1 MGRFVKIISLVVA
14 GLAGIVVIAAVWLTI
29 FFDPND
35 FRDRIS
41 TAVQEQTGRELAITG
56 DISLTLFP
64 WLAVE
69 VGRTELGNAEGFG
82 DEHFLAFEQA
92 SLSVR
97 ILPLIL
103 RQEIQVGTASLDGL
117 TVNLA
122 VARDGTTNWDDLSE
136 SGGTEETAADGS
148 GGSASFDVA
157 NISVTGAEVA
167 YRDASTDSDFSISGF
182 NFETGRIA
190 SNTPI
195 DIQAEFDFAANPA
208 GIGGHIAM
216 RTTATLSDDAAQLSL
231 EGTNVAGT
239 LDGVVSGPAE
249 FNFDSRA
256 VQIDTVAE
264 SMHPG
269 EMDLMILGVGMAAN
283 VEPFSYAGTPQ
294 PVADLRVTPFSLKEL
309 MSKLDIEPPATADPA
324 AMESVSFSARAAV
337 GEDAIA
343 LTAMT
348 MELDQSRMTGTLS
361 VPMNES
367 GFLEFDLGVDS
378 IVLDAYMAPA
388 DESATTMDEDSA
400 PVEIPADLIRTLNVR
415 GNFRIDKAWLTGME
429 FSNMQLGVNS
439 AGGKLRLNP
448 LSADFY
454 DGGYSG
460 DVQID
465 ASQAV
470 PFVSTN
476 ERIENVNLGAMM
488 KALYDVENVTGTI
501 NGHFALQGAGE
512 TVDDIQQDLDGTI
525 SIALTDGALEGTDIW
540 YQLRRARALFRQE
553 APPEPTLPARTEFT
567 SVSATGNVVD
577 GVFSNND
584 FRADLPFLQLT
595 GGGTANIVS
604 REIDYAMEVRVLDR
618 PEFMAGAT
626 EEELSDFT
634 ETVVPIRITGL
645 MSAPTVTPDIE
656 GIFRARV
663 EEALEEKK
671 DELRNE
677 LLNRL
682 LGPEP
687 PPEEGDP
694 NAEDVPEEEDPED
707 ALKRELL
714 KKIFEQ

>member
-14 GLAGIVVIAAVWLTI
+14 GLAGIIVIAAVWLTL

-41 TAVQEQTGRELAITG
+41 TAVREQTGRELVIAG

-69 VGRTELGNAEGFG
+69 IGRTELGNAEGFG
-82 DEHFLAFEQA
+82 DDRFLAFDSA

-97 ILPLIL
+97 ILPLVT
-103 RQEIQVGTASLDGL
+103 RQEIEVGTASLDGL
-117 TVNLA
+117 VVNLA
-122 VARDGTTNWDDLSE
+122 VAPDGTTNWDDLAE
-136 SGGTEETAADGS
+136 SGGADEPVSGDS
-148 GGSASFDVA
+148 GGAAAFDVA

-167 YRDASTDSDFSISGF
+167 YRDASTNSNFSISGF

-195 DIQAEFDFAANPA
+195 DIQAEFDFAATPA
-208 GIGGHIAM
+208 GIDGHIEM
-216 RTTATLSDDAAQLSL
+216 RTTATMSAGAEQISL

-239 LDGVVSGPAE
+239 LNGIVSGPAE

-256 VQIDTVAE
+256 MQIDTVAQ

-269 EMDLMILGVGMAAN
+269 EMDLMVLGVGMAAI
-283 VEPFSYAGTPQ
+283 VEPFSYAGSPQ
-294 PVADLRVTPFSLKEL
+294 PVAELRVSPFSLKEL
-309 MSKLDIEPPATADPA
+309 MAKLDIESPATADPA

-343 LTAMT
+343 LTSMR
-348 MELDQSRMTGTLS
+348 MELDRSTMTGSMS
-361 VPMNES
+361 VPMTES
-367 GFLEFDLGVDS
+367 GFLEFDLGVDA

-388 DESATTMDEDSA
+388 DDADAAADQDAA
-400 PVEIPADLIRTLNVR
+400 PVEIPAELIRALNVR
-415 GNFRIDKAWLTGME
+415 GNFRIDKASLTGLE
-429 FSNMQLGVNS
+429 FSNLRLGVNS

-448 LSADFY
+448 LAADFY

-465 ASQAV
+465 ASSDV

-476 ERIENVNLGAMM
+476 ERIENVNLGSMM
-488 KALYDVENVTGTI
+488 KAMYDVGNITGTI
-501 NGHFALQGAGE
+501 SGHFALQGAGR
-512 TVDDIQQDLDGTI
+512 TADDIQQDLDGTI
-525 SIALTDGALEGTDIW
+525 AIALADGALEGTDIW
-540 YQLRRARALFRQE
+540 YQLRRARAMFRQE
-553 APPEPTLPARTEFT
+553 APPEPTLPARTEF
-567 SVSATGNVVD
+567 SSISATGNVVD
-577 GVFSNND
+577 GLFTNND

-604 REIDYAMEVRVLDR
+604 REIDYAMDVRVLDR

-626 EEELSDFT
+626 EEELADFT

-645 MSAPTVTPDIE
+645 MSAPKITPDIE
-656 GIFRARV
+656 GIFRAQV
-663 EEALEEKK
+663 EQALDEKK
-671 DELRNE
+671 NELRDQ
-677 LLNRL
+677 LMDRL
-682 LGPEP
+682 LGPQ
-687 PPEEGDP
+687 PEAEEADP

-707 ALKRELL
+707 KLKRELL
-714 KKIFEQ
+714 KKIFER

>member
-14 GLAGIVVIAAVWLTI
+14 GLAGIVIIAAVWLTI

-41 TAVQEQTGRELAITG
+41 TAVREQTGRDLVIAG

-82 DEHFLAFEQA
+82 DEHFLAFENA

-103 RQEIQVGTASLDGL
+103 RQQVEVGTASLDGL

-122 VARDGTTNWDDLSE
+122 VAPDGTTNWDDLSE
-136 SGGTEETAADGS
+136 GGDAEEPAADGS
-148 GGSASFDVA
+148 GGAASIDVA
-157 NISVTGAEVA
+157 SISVTGAEVA
-167 YRDASTDSDFSISGF
+167 YHDASTDSGFSISGF
-182 NFETGRIA
+182 DFETGRIA
-190 SNTPI
+190 TNSPI
-195 DIQAEFDFAANPA
+195 DIRAEFDFSATPA
-208 GIGGHIAM
+208 GVGGHIAM
-216 RTTATLSDDAAQLSL
+216 RSTVTLSEAAEQVSL
-231 EGTNVAGT
+231 EGTNVAGA
-239 LDGVVSGPAE
+239 LDGIVSGPAE

-256 VQIDTVAE
+256 IQVDTVAR
-264 SMHPG
+264 SLDPG
-269 EMDLMILGVGMAAN
+269 EMDLVVFGVGMSAN
-283 VEPFSYAGTPQ
+283 VEPFSYAGSPR

-309 MSKLDIEPPATADPA
+309 MAKLDIAPPATADPA

-337 GEDAIA
+337 GDDAIA
-343 LTAMT
+343 LTALT
-348 MELDQSRMTGTLS
+348 MELDQSTMSGSLS
-361 VPMNES
+361 VPLAES
-367 GFLEFDLGVDS
+367 GLLEFDLGVDS

-388 DESATTMDEDSA
+388 DGSADTADEDAA
-400 PVEIPADLIRTLNVR
+400 PVEIPADLIRALNVR
-415 GNFRIDKAWLTGME
+415 GKFRIEKAWLTGME

-439 AGGKLRLNP
+439 SGGKLRLNP

-460 DVQID
+460 DVRVD

-476 ERIENVNLGAMM
+476 ERIENVNLGSMM
-488 KALYDVENVTGTI
+488 KAMYDVDNVTGTI
-501 NGHFALQGAGE
+501 NGHFALQGAGR
-512 TVDDIQQDLDGTI
+512 TVDEIQRDLDGTI
-525 SIALTDGALEGTDIW
+525 AIALEDGALEGTDIW

-567 SVSATGNVVD
+567 SVSASGNVVD
-577 GVFSNND
+577 GVFNNND

-595 GGGTANIVS
+595 GGGTASLVS
-604 REIDYAMEVRVLDR
+604 REIDYAMDVRVLDR

-626 EEELSDFT
+626 EEELADFT

-656 GIFRARV
+656 GIFRAQV
-663 EEALEEKK
+663 EQALDEKK
-671 DELRNE
+671 NELRDQ
-677 LLNRL
+677 LLDRL

-687 PPEEGDP
+687 NPEEGDP

-707 ALKRELL
+707 KLKRELL
-714 KKIFEQ
+714 KKIFER